1 MVTWFTPRAII
12 LPSLTTTAPKG
23 PPLPSFT
30 LAMESRIASNIYS
43 VISVL
48 MHYFILIF
56 SVLTVTGLQ
65 ISAIKKQAAS
75 V

>member
-1 MVTWFTPRAII
+1 
-12 LPSLTTTAPKG
+12 
-23 PPLPSFT
+23 
-30 LAMESRIASNIYS
+30 MESRIASNIYS

-56 SVLTVTGLQ
+56 SVLAVTGLQ